1 MSFLYKELIARKLNI
16 IKMRIAYFIQVHNQ
30 PEQLFKLIE
39 RLNQTNVDFY
49 VHVDKKSDINSFLK
63 EFVAKKISFIKK
75 RVNVHWGGYSQVQA
89 TINGLQEIIES
100 GIEYD
105 YITFLSGQDYPLKS
119 NEKIVNFF
127 SENPKKAFMEFYSIQ
142 NSWKEAI
149 PRLNKYHFTDY
160 RFWGSVQI
168 ERLLN
173 FVLPLR
179 ELPSNLIFVGRS
191 SWFTITNEHV
201 KYILQYLNANKAF
214 VNYLKFTWGCDEF
227 IFQTILYNSP
237 FKDQMVNDNLR
248 YVDWSLGGARPKNLT
263 VADFDKLVS
272 SNKLFAR
279 KFSRKIDAEIID
291 LLDKTN

>member
-1 MSFLYKELIARKLNI
+1 MK
-16 IKMRIAYFIQVHNQ
+16 IAYFIQVHNE
-30 PEQLFKLIE
+30 PNQLYQLIE
-39 RLNQTNVDFY
+39 RLAFSNVYFY
-49 VHVDKKSDINSFLK
+49 VHVDKKADIKTFLTLLNGK
-63 EFVAKKISFIKK
+63 NISFVKN
-75 RVNVHWGGYSQVQA
+75 RVKVHWGAYSQVQA

-100 GIEYD
+100 GIDYD

-142 NSWKEAI
+142 NTWKEAI
-149 PRLNKYHFTDY
+149 PRLNKYHFTNY
-160 RFWGSVQI
+160 PFWGSFQI
-168 ERLLN
+168 ETLINLL
-173 FVLPLR
+173 LPIR
-179 ELPSNLIFVGRS
+179 TPPANLIFVGRS

-227 IFQTILYNSP
+227 IFQTILYNST

-263 VADFDKLVS
+263 VSDFDKLVS